1 MDTIIGNRRGLG
13 VSDLGQGKMESTSAA
28 VDRAG
33 LNPNRQRGFD
43 ANFPRI
49 ETPTLSDMRARQGAI
64 VAKFLTFFQRKSSLV
79 IELYNGVFYRQTPTW
94 DKIAD
99 FVAGDLCTTAELRKE
114 IKDVHPVKMLIFIKL
129 SDDKYRGMLVD
140 KLQSAE
146 GVIWKDYG
154 VKVKG
159 YSLDAEVKSIKLLGV
174 SPETD
179 ESDIKQTFSNLGI
192 GEVMEIRKGLFDE
205 KKATWSDQWGLENF
219 IKPTWAAVV

>member
-1 MDTIIGNRRGLG
+1 MKRFPKFIFFITSNKNPKNTRSYALKKSRLIKHPWL
-13 VSDLGQGKMESTSAA
+13 DLGQGRMESTSSA

-43 ANFPRI
+43 VNFPRM

-79 IELYNGVFYRQTPTW
+79 IELYNGVFYRQKPTW

-99 FVAGDLCTTAELRKE
+99 FVSGDLCTIAELRKE
-114 IKDVHPVKMLIFIKL
+114 IKDVQYHPVKMLIFIKL
-129 SDDKYRGMLVD
+129 SDDKYRDMLVD

-154 VKVKG
+154 VKVN
-159 YSLDAEVKSIKLLGV
+159 
-174 SPETD
+174 P
-179 ESDIKQTFSNLGI
+179 NLG
-192 GEVMEIRKGLFDE
+192 GV
-205 KKATWSDQWGLENF
+205 
-219 IKPTWAAVV
+219 

>member
-13 VSDLGQGKMESTSAA
+13 VSDLGQGRMESTSAA

-33 LNPNRQRGFD
+33 LNPNRKRGFD

-49 ETPTLSDMRARQGAI
+49 ETPTLSDMRVRQGAI

-129 SDDKYRGMLVD
+129 SDDKYIGMLVD

-154 VKVKG
+154 VSPLVQKRMKVTLNKH
-159 YSLDAEVKSIKLLGV
+159 SL
-174 SPETD
+174 
-179 ESDIKQTFSNLGI
+179 N
-192 GEVMEIRKGLFDE
+192 
-205 KKATWSDQWGLENF
+205 
-219 IKPTWAAVV
+219 